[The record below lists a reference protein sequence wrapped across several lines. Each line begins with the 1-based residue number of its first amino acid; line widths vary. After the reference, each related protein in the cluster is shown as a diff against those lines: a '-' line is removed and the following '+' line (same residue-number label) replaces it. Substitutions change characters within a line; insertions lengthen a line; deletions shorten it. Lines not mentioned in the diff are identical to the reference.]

1 MFVVKPKKNNLI
13 RDYRRNDE
21 PESVINMEYSNI
33 SDKNIQLAALTL
45 NIPLYKY
52 YNYSIEEI
60 EKLARELIGGDL
72 VNDDNIYYKKIK
84 LAKDIIIEDKRKNMY
99 NTQIKEKKDINNVL
113 FNTSNPNTKL
123 NNGLIIQKSNTIDF
137 NNNNNN
143 TENNSDLLSIL
154 NNNKQKNNNHHNM
167 NNNIN
172 NNLINNNH
180 HNINNHN
187 MNNNNHNNH
196 NNHNNNNNKNI
207 KINDI
212 QSTSEIV
219 DYDILSD
226 PRAQNVDRRLLNNK
240 FKKPEDYEDNVSM
253 SYIDYTMMNKQKRR
267 FNNV

>member
-13 RDYRRNDE
+13 RDYRRNDD

-60 EKLARELIGGDL
+60 EKLARELIGGDMI
-72 VNDDNIYYKKIK
+72 NDDNIYYRKIK

-137 NNNNNN
+137 NNNN

-154 NNNKQKNNNHHNM
+154 NNNKQKY
-167 NNNIN
+167 
-172 NNLINNNH
+172 
-180 HNINNHN
+180 NNHN
-187 MNNNNHNNH
+187 NNNNNNNHNNH
-196 NNHNNNNNKNI
+196 NNINNLINNNHNNNHNMNNNNNKNI

-212 QSTSEIV
+212 ESTSEIV

>member
-13 RDYRRNDE
+13 RDYRRRDE
-21 PESVINMEYSNI
+21 PESVLNMEYSNI

-52 YNYSIEEI
+52 YNYSIEDI

-99 NTQIKEKKDINNVL
+99 NTQITEKKDINNVL
-113 FNTSNPNTKL
+113 FNTTNPNTKL

-137 NNNNNN
+137 NNNN
-143 TENNSDLLSIL
+143 TENKTDLLTIM
-154 NNNKQKNNNHHNM
+154 NNNKQNQNNHNNM
-167 NNNIN
+167 NNHKNYNNI

-180 HNINNHN
+180 NNNHN
-187 MNNNNHNNH
+187 NHNNNHNNH
-196 NNHNNNNNKNI
+196 NNHNNNI
-207 KINDI
+207 KINDKE
-212 QSTSEIV
+212 SVNEIV

-240 FKKPEDYEDNVSM
+240 FKKAEDYEDNVSM
-253 SYIDYTMMNKQKRR
+253 SYIDYSMMNKQKRR